1 MNCVKSVRAGGWS
14 QLHPINA
21 LHFQSTP
28 VTLLASERTA
38 PYASLRLEQTSDG
51 FREMIRSAT
60 PEDAAQVAAIYNH
73 YVENTVISFE
83 TEVISDSE
91 MRTRITHGLS
101 FCPWLVAKIDGA
113 LLGYA
118 YASPW
123 STKTGYK
130 MSVET
135 TLYVAQDH
143 RREGIGIELHKMLI
157 DQLKPQDFHC
167 ALGVIALPNPGSV
180 ALHEKL
186 GYRKVGE
193 LQEVGWKLGQWV
205 NVGYWQLL
213 L

>member
-1 MNCVKSVRAGGWS
+1 
-14 QLHPINA
+14 
-21 LHFQSTP
+21 
-28 VTLLASERTA
+28 
-38 PYASLRLEQTSDG
+38 
-51 FREMIRSAT
+51 MIRSAT
-60 PEDAAQVAAIYNH
+60 LEDAAQVAVIYNH

-91 MRTRITHGLS
+91 MRTRIAHGLS
-101 FCPWLVAKIDGA
+101 FCPWLVAEIDGA

-123 STKTGYK
+123 STRTGYK

>member
-1 MNCVKSVRAGGWS
+1 
-14 QLHPINA
+14 
-21 LHFQSTP
+21 
-28 VTLLASERTA
+28 
-38 PYASLRLEQTSDG
+38 
-51 FREMIRSAT
+51 MIRSAT
-60 PEDAAQVAAIYNH
+60 PEDAAQLAAIYNH

-83 TEVISDSE
+83 KEAVSDSE
-91 MRTRITHGLS
+91 MRTRIAHGLS
-101 FCPWLVAKIDGA
+101 YCPWLVAEIDGG

-123 STKTGYK
+123 SARTGYR

-143 RREGIGIELHKMLI
+143 RREGLGIELYKLLI
-157 DQLKPQDFHC
+157 DQVRSQDLHC

-180 ALHEKL
+180 ALHERL
-186 GYRKVGE
+186 GFRKVGE
-193 LQEVGWKLGQWV
+193 LQEVGWKLGRWV